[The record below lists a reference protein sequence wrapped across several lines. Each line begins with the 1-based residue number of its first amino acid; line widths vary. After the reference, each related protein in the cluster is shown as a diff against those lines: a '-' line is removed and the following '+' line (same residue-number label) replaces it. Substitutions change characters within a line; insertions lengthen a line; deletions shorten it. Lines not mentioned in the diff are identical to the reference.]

1 MQAFCKIMIF
11 IIVVTNKL
19 AKMRLYN
26 KINHLQQIKTK
37 KICKKKYNVK
47 FFLKK
52 NIFVVCKLLIFIIIT
67 NNKKKL
73 KKI

>member
-37 KICKKKYNVK
+37 KICKKNIMSS
-47 FFLKK
+47 FF
-52 NIFVVCKLLIFIIIT
+52 
-67 NNKKKL
+67 
-73 KKI
+73 